1 MVGISFALFEFF
13 PLLLIG
19 YFSPMISK
27 KFKTEKLILFSAFIY
42 ALSLVLM
49 GSTSIYLVVTLAGML
64 LNASSSLLFINW
76 STAIQTR
83 TPNKL
88 LGRISGTM
96 NTIYS
101 MAMPTGGAISSL
113 LVANVSPQLVMI
125 GFGLLVLVFPTFV
138 IFTPFLEKKETILD
152 SKNKVNL

>member
-13 PLLLIG
+13 LLLLIG

-27 KFKTEKLILFSAFIY
+27 KCKTDKLFLVSSFIY
-42 ALSLVLM
+42 ELSLVLIC
-49 GSTSIYLVVTLAGML
+49 STSIYLIVILAGML
-64 LNASSSLLFINW
+64 LDASSSLLIINW

-96 NTIYS
+96 NTIYT
-101 MAMPTGGAISSL
+101 MAMP
-113 LVANVSPQLVMI
+113 
-125 GFGLLVLVFPTFV
+125 
-138 IFTPFLEKKETILD
+138 
-152 SKNKVNL
+152 